1 VPDLRTGDNPVSMLA
16 KREGPHLRFPRMA
29 MRFGL
34 FPPRGHDASQLARPA
49 KKKREDSNDV

>member
-16 KREGPHLRFPRMA
+16 KRDGLHLRFPRVTQ
-29 MRFGL
+29 RFGL
-34 FPPRGHDASQLARPA
+34 FPPHGHWNASLKSS

>member
-16 KREGPHLRFPRMA
+16 KRDGLHLRFPRVA
-29 MRFGL
+29 QRFGL
-34 FPPRGHDASQLARPA
+34 FPPHGHWNASLKSS